1 MSFVATEH
9 PTAKVS
15 LPTTRRD
22 PPQWLL
28 ISLAVILLGA
38 LAALFLAPGG
48 TAIDRL
54 RVLVSGICAQLP
66 THSFYP
72 GGVQLPLC
80 ARNTGIY
87 LSFSLSVITLV
98 ARGYGRSARLPGR
111 WVACV
116 LLLGIGA
123 MALDGFNSLFLD
135 LGLPH
140 LYQPQN
146 LLRLATG
153 LLAGTA
159 MAAFLAPVANGV
171 IWRRLDVRAAFPSLW
186 PIVWMLPVLLI
197 AFGAVA
203 SQWSALL
210 YPIALLS
217 TAGVVLVLTLINLTF
232 VLVFSGSARRFER
245 LPQVAP
251 VFALAMGLAVI
262 ELIGLSYA
270 KFFLG

>member
-1 MSFVATEH
+1 MRFVATER
-9 PTAKVS
+9 PPAVS
-15 LPTTRRD
+15 PLPATRRD

-28 ISLAVILLGA
+28 ISLGILLLGA
-38 LAALFLAPGG
+38 LATLFWAPGG

-54 RVLVSGICAQLP
+54 RFLVSGICAQLP

-72 GGVQLPLC
+72 GGIQLPLC

-87 LSFSLSVITLV
+87 LSFSLTIIALV
-98 ARGYGRSARLPGR
+98 VRGYGRSARLPER

-116 LLLGIGA
+116 LLISIGA
-123 MALDGFNSLFLD
+123 MAFDGFNSLFLD

-159 MAAFLAPVANGV
+159 MATFLAPVTNGV
-171 IWRRLDVRAAFPSLW
+171 IWRRLDVRAAYSSLW
-186 PIVWMLPVLLI
+186 PFIWMLPVLLI

-210 YPIALLS
+210 YPIAVLS
-217 TAGVVLVLTLINLTF
+217 AGGVVLVLTLINLTF
-232 VLVFSGSARRFER
+232 VLVFSGSARRFDR
-245 LPQVAP
+245 LLQVAP
-251 VFALAMGLAVI
+251 IFALAMGLAVI
-262 ELIGLSYA
+262 ELISLSYA